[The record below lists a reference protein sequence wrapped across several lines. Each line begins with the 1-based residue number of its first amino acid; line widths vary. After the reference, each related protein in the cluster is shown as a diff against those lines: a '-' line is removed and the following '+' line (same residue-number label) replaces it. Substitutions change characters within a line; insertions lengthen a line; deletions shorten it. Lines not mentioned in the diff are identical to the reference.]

1 MSMMRWGIGEK
12 RGWFRCAGA
21 ALVLSALP
29 AWAGPR
35 EDGDAAFNAG
45 RMKDAEAAYTLALTA
60 APGDAAALLGRG
72 QARAAQGDR
81 AGASA
86 DLDQAVTLA
95 PKNSEAWRQRGLL
108 RLNAGDLKGALDDM
122 DRVVILAPKA
132 SGAYASRAAVDL
144 VSKDYTAAI
153 ADYTLAIKLRPDT
166 ASYYHSRGYAWELTQ
181 DNDMALLDYEQALKL
196 NAKDTFALTHRA
208 AIHEGQGEL
217 REAADDYR
225 AAVAADPKQ
234 KKAADR
240 LAALEKDPNVGAEIR
255 EADLA
260 AAKPAAPES
269 LTVAPEP
276 ESPAKPAAPVIK
288 VPVVAPEWLRPSV
301 KHAPSPARLPLPVV
315 SPAPYLV
322 INKLSSAAYA
332 GAVSA
337 AMEGMKLVLGPQSEE
352 ESAKLEKA
360 WSPAFQFPCAEVVD
374 YLNKLNPLLAQF
386 LAYRTAAGYSQA
398 QFSRHQTDAF
408 YAAAM
413 HNDSAAEEAMVAAHS
428 EADRLAALR
437 AGLQKTGAAI
447 QALGDPPDPADLMKR
462 ARKRSEDAEDY
473 VRKIGEGDIIRD
485 LHNANQIR
493 IRLVGDAI
501 YHTEGYEFPGGN
513 ADAGLT
519 PYSRDETDRAYD
531 LEASSGFYLGALHC
545 HVRWNGDTF
554 FSSASEKKGTAD
566 APEVDE
572 MTIWGRVSP
581 DGRRMLEL
589 KWVCTSRSPN
599 SHLEFVLGLAGVPF
613 THRSLVW
620 IGGSD
625 EYLNYGTADIPDRN
639 GLITTQH
646 AAHAIFSLKND
657 LGGKMGVPIPPRP
670 GGGLFPAF
678 RTDPQPFVDTLREFR
693 PTEILIA
700 FSHNRAFPVIP
711 FNAPSEAMGAAEVQA
726 YVDEAKPQAVIS
738 GELIDLPAI
747 AERKRL
753 EEEARRLEEEAARK
767 VAEADQKANAEKI
780 ESLKK
785 DIEETELSI
794 QQVRDSK
801 GGDPKQIAF
810 ELETKNAE
818 IQGIKDEI
826 AGIQTGV
833 YAHTPTDFDER
844 CRSQFIA
851 QCQDEV
857 QQMAKIDR
865 DLRIANSLQANLEQ
879 GEKDAIYQE
888 TRKIFDDGA
897 ALDPAR
903 WKAVN
908 DKAYGL
914 WEGRLEEEKK
924 TADQTTQMWDDRVT
938 YAEWTKT
945 GADTAFG
952 LVSGAGGFKVTGLV
966 YSFATSSLE
975 GGLDKYF
982 KGGTPAGVIKSGL
995 YDGTKAVLTGLNQA
1009 VDYTWSAVETYNE
1022 SSGKTPRDKMWD
1034 VAGTLGTK
1042 FVINTVTG
1050 ALTEGAA
1057 DYVRESAG
1065 PAYKPTAEQAIAAA
1079 KFKQQME
1086 MDQALA
1092 KDFLDT
1098 HSAWRRAVLQ
1108 GAPEADV
1115 TRLQAEVR
1123 RKACSVNS
1131 SYGAKVYM
1139 KYQTLPV
1146 QQRAFTQTMREV
1158 HEDLMPELV
1167 ARLRAGTTGSDGTT
1181 QGAYDGQIRFFPI
1194 RNASSGDSVGI
1205 DYDLALA
1212 EQPAWIGHKDGS
1224 QTRNVWL
1231 TRDGKPTSAEVLMHD
1246 AQKTWESLYREQ
1258 TGYSA
1263 TVSFEN
1269 ITSKAHAE
1277 AYKDM
1282 TWINITKPGYVEQIN
1297 PDWAQQAGDVT
1308 RVKAN
1313 EMQSNDKLHL
1323 QYYQKKQEA
1332 CRGTEKDIR
1341 TKLMTLLNNVEDTK
1355 GSGWTPAQKE
1365 QHADVKTYWTQVA
1378 DVMGRFGRGEM
1389 DPIEADRQIHL
1400 LSGGRGLDDLVD
1412 RTGTMIEAQVK
1423 LGK

>member
-1 MSMMRWGIGEK
+1 MSTMRWGFGK
-12 RGWFRCAGA
+12 KGSWFRCAGA
-21 ALVLSALP
+21 ALILGASP

-35 EDGDAAFNAG
+35 EDGDAALNAG
-45 RMKDAEAAYTLALTA
+45 RMKEADAAYTLALTA
-60 APGDAAALLGRG
+60 APGDALALLGRG
-72 QARAAQGDR
+72 QARAALGDN
-81 AGASA
+81 AGAAA

-95 PKNSEAWRQRGLL
+95 PRNSEAWRQRGLL
-108 RLNAGDLKGALDDM
+108 RLNAGDLKGAMDDM

-144 VSKDYTAAI
+144 VSRDYTAAI
-153 ADYTLAIKLRPDT
+153 ADYSQAIKLRPDT

-208 AIHEGQGEL
+208 AIHEGKGEL
-217 REAADDYR
+217 RDAADDYR

-269 LTVAPEP
+269 LTAAPEP

-288 VPVVAPEWLRPSV
+288 VPVVAPEWLRPTV

-315 SPAPYLV
+315 SPAPFLV

-374 YLNKLNPLLAQF
+374 YLNQLNPLLAQF

-428 EADRLAALR
+428 EADRLDALR
-437 AGLQKTGAAI
+437 CGLQKTGAAI
-447 QALGDPPDPADLMKR
+447 QALGDPPDPADLMHR
-462 ARKRSEDAEDY
+462 ARKRSEDAETYINRINEADLM
-473 VRKIGEGDIIRD
+473 RD
-485 LHNANQIR
+485 LHNDNLIK
-493 IRLVGDAI
+493 IRLIGDATF
-501 YHTEGYEFPGGN
+501 HNEGFEFPNSDPN
-513 ADAGLT
+513 AELT
-519 PYSRDETDRAYD
+519 QYNRKETYRSYD
-531 LEASSGFYLGALHC
+531 PAHEGSDYHL
-545 HVRWNGDTF
+545 RWNGDTF
-554 FSSASEKKGTAD
+554 FASVSEKSGSAD
-566 APEVDE
+566 SAETDDI
-572 MTIWGRVSP
+572 TIWGRVSP
-581 DGRRMLEL
+581 DGRRLLEL
-589 KWVCTSRSPN
+589 KWAHVLRRPDTL
-599 SHLEFVLGLAGVPF
+599 LEFVLGIANLPF

-620 IGGSD
+620 MGGTD
-625 EYLNYGTADIPDRN
+625 QYLNYGVDDNPDRN

-646 AAHAIFSLKND
+646 AAHAIFSLKSD
-657 LGGKMGVPIPPRP
+657 LRGKMGVPIPPPP
-670 GGGLFPAF
+670 GGGLFPASTA
-678 RTDPQPFVDTLREFR
+678 RTAPQPFVYTMLEFR
-693 PTEILIA
+693 PTNILVA
-700 FSHNRAFPVIP
+700 FQHLKNQPVVP
-711 FNAPSEAMGAAEVQA
+711 FNAPPEAMGAAEVQA
-726 YVDEAKPQAVIS
+726 YVDEAKPQVVIS

-753 EEEARRLEEEAARK
+753 EEEAKRLEGEAARK
-767 VAEADQKANAEKI
+767 IAEADQKANAEKI

-801 GGDPKQIAF
+801 GGDPKQITF

-826 AGIQTGV
+826 AGLQTGV
-833 YAHTPTDFDER
+833 YAHTPTDFDEH

-888 TRKIFDDGA
+888 TQKIFADGA

-952 LVSGAGGFKVTGLV
+952 LVSGAGGFKITGLV

-975 GGLDKYF
+975 GGLDRYF
-982 KGGTPAGVIKSGL
+982 KGGTDFDVVKSSL

-1115 TRLQAEVR
+1115 ARLQAEVR

-1158 HEDLMPELV
+1158 HEDLMPDLV
-1167 ARLRAGTTGSDGTT
+1167 ARLRAGTPGSDGTT

-1212 EQPAWIGHKDGS
+1212 EQPAWISHKDGS

-1231 TRDGKPTSAEVLMHD
+1231 TRDGKPTSAEVLMND
-1246 AQKTWESLYREQ
+1246 AQKTWESLYRER

-1282 TWINITKPGYVEQIN
+1282 TWISITEPGHIEQID
-1297 PDWAQQAGDVT
+1297 PKWAQQAGDVT

-1313 EMQSNDKLHL
+1313 EMQSNDKLLL

-1341 TKLMTLLNNVEDTK
+1341 TKLITLLNNVEDTK

-1365 QHADVKTYWTQVA
+1365 QHADVKAYWTQVA

-1412 RTGTMIEAQVK
+1412 KTGTMIEAQAK
-1423 LGK
+1423 MGR